1 MSNPIV
7 YQTFFS
13 TLKYKNIKIII
24 SLTDSEKETF
34 EKHGNLGSVFKTYDT
49 FNDYFISEET
59 INKLKAI
66 YLKYSTNKSELNDDE
81 KKFLK
86 LFFTFDMDNDSKIE
100 SSFLSLNVYIPTEQN
115 KDIANAK
122 IQEFLDR
129 TS

>member
-1 MSNPIV
+1 M
-7 YQTFFS
+7 
-13 TLKYKNIKIII
+13 
-24 SLTDSEKETF
+24 
-34 EKHGNLGSVFKTYDT
+34 GSVFKTYDT

-122 IQEFLDR
+122 IQEFLTERVNSPDILMYYLYF
-129 TS
+129 SYSPFFI